1 MTENKPLIIPEL
13 VALDADAGPGK
24 EDVIE
29 FLAATVAGAGRAS
42 SPDGLAADAKSV
54 LAKIDA
60 VLPGHLKEHLNTQ
73 ALYPRPCQ
81 TRLFTPQESE
91 TLSAIRTAL
100 RGNRVLSFD
109 YTDAQGRPTRRSVRP
124 LAVGYFPD
132 ACLLAAWCEKR
143 RDFRH
148 FRTDRM
154 SNLNIGDTF
163 PVPRMVL
170 LREWQRQEDLDLSVF
185 EI

>member
-1 MTENKPLIIPEL
+1 ML
-13 VALDADAGPGK
+13 
-24 EDVIE
+24 
-29 FLAATVAGAGRAS
+29 FR
-42 SPDGLAADAKSV
+42 SV
-54 LAKIDA
+54 SD
-60 VLPGHLKEHLNTQ
+60 
-73 ALYPRPCQ
+73 RW
-81 TRLFTPQESE
+81 
-91 TLSAIRTAL
+91 LSAI
-100 RGNRVLSFD
+100 SE
-109 YTDAQGRPTRRSVRP
+109 
-124 LAVGYFPD
+124 

-154 SNLNIGDTF
+154 SNLSIGDTF